1 MGPMR
6 ILPAVLLV
14 AVPGCAQLFGL
25 DETTG
30 PDTGPDRVSVTMQR
44 WAIGG
49 TVQKGPLDLTGQTAS
64 FLVDDGAGNF
74 TVVPGEQTSAN
85 TFSAPI
91 TDGTPAVLFT
101 LPDLPAPFPRLW
113 AQPAR
118 ERHGVFVVFEH
129 PDPLEPLP
137 NSSFTV
143 SATLPTPYVAGEAFR
158 IEAIGAW
165 MAGGVAPAQLADGTA
180 TTITASV
187 PYAGFSRMTGSPAA
201 RITSQDV
208 VVLERY
214 AGNQLTGVYQVP
226 PFEQTD
232 GADPITATVAPVAAT
247 NALNAAIDPTTYAQ
261 RFSAVRPAVAGLS
274 MPWNVT
280 AAPGWELG
288 SNAGPRLHAGGAATT
303 DTAITAMFGNPF
315 ESLGWHSLLQ
325 FVTQATRTY
334 SFQGLVAMTLSS
346 AMYTVQEPSDM
357 LTLDMPAGL
366 PINIRANEV
375 PLSTDGM
382 TVPLDLTK
390 AVVVDAITDKPANTV
405 YFATLYE
412 VALSAD
418 MTTVERTIVVD
429 ALTTGE
435 PKITFPADKF
445 QVDHFYYIDFRCM
458 QGGFLD
464 AASGDLE
471 TVTLPYS
478 VSRADSAVFQVVA
491 P

>member
-6 ILPAVLLV
+6 ILAAALLV
-14 AVPGCAQLFGL
+14 AVPGCAQVFGL

-30 PDTGPDRVSVTMQR
+30 PDAGPSGVSVTMQR
-44 WAIGG
+44 WSIGAS
-49 TVQKGPLDLTGQTAS
+49 VQKNPLDLTGQMAS

-74 TVVPGEQTSAN
+74 TVVPGEQTSTN
-85 TFSAPI
+85 TFTATI
-91 TDGTPAVLFT
+91 TEGTPAVLFS
-101 LPDLPAPFPRLW
+101 LPDMPTPFRRLW

-118 ERHGVFVVFEH
+118 ERHGVFAAFEH
-129 PDPLEPLP
+129 PGAQEPLP

-143 SATLPTPYVAGEAFR
+143 SATLPSAYAAGESFR

-165 MAGGVAPAQLADGTA
+165 MAGAVAPAEPADGTA

-187 PYAGFSRMTGSPAA
+187 PYSSFGRMTGSPAA
-201 RITSQDV
+201 RITAQDI

-226 PFEQTD
+226 PFDQTD
-232 GADPITATVAPVAAT
+232 AADPITASVVAVPA
-247 NALNAAIDPTTYAQ
+247 NDPLNAAIDPTTYAQ

-274 MPWNVT
+274 MPWSIT

-288 SNAGPRLHAGGAATT
+288 TIEGPRLHAGSAATT
-303 DTAITAMFGNPF
+303 DTAIAAMFGNPF
-315 ESLGWHSLLQ
+315 ESLGWHSLLR
-325 FVTQATRTY
+325 FITQATRTY
-334 SFQGLVAMTLSS
+334 MFQGTIAMTLS
-346 AMYTVQEPSDM
+346 AQMYTLQEPSDT

-390 AVVVDAITDKPANTV
+390 GVVIDAITDRQDNTI
-405 YFATLYE
+405 YFAALYE
-412 VALSAD
+412 VAASAD
-418 MTTVERTIVVD
+418 MTAVERTIVVD

-435 PKITFPADKF
+435 PKITFPPDLF
-445 QVDHFYYIDFRCM
+445 QVDHFYYIDFRCV
-458 QGGFLD
+458 QGGFVD

-471 TVTLPYS
+471 SLTLPYS